1 MLARDRIGREIKPP
15 DRYGYA
21 DLIAIALI
29 VASEVLEDEPTS
41 VKVALASKEKDK
53 WQFAM
58 EEGMKSLYDN
68 NTQELIRKTIGL
80 RVVSCKWL
88 FKRKEGLKGVELDN
102 FKARLV
108 ARGSTQKEAIEFNEV
123 FSPVVKHRS
132 IKLLLAMVIEFDL
145 ELEQIGVKRIFLFG
159 EIDETILMRQP
170 GDLKSEAMRIM
181 FASFKGS
188 FMA

>member
-1 MLARDRIGREIKPP
+1 M
-15 DRYGYA
+15 
-21 DLIAIALI
+21 
-29 VASEVLEDEPTS
+29 
-41 VKVALASKEKDK
+41 
-53 WQFAM
+53 
-58 EEGMKSLYDN
+58 
-68 NTQELIRKTIGL
+68 
-80 RVVSCKWL
+80 
-88 FKRKEGLKGVELDN
+88 KGVELDN